1 MDHRQPLLEL
11 LARHRESRRL
21 MVAELSALQRLVDF
35 VTSTPECFE
44 RSHLAG
50 HVTGSAWI
58 LDHARERC
66 LLTHHKKL
74 NLWLQPGGHAD
85 GDPDIVRVASREA
98 AEESGISDL
107 LLASGEIFD
116 VDVHAIPETKKEPAH
131 HHYDV
136 RFLFVAPPGAEFVVS
151 EESHQLAWVPRVEVP
166 RYTQD
171 VSTLRLAEKW
181 TLG

>member
-1 MDHRQPLLEL
+1 MDHRQPLLDL
-11 LARHRESRRL
+11 LARHQQSRNL
-21 MVAELSALQRLVDF
+21 MVAELASLERLFTF
-35 VTSTPECFE
+35 VRSTPHCFE

-58 LDHARERC
+58 LDHSAERC

-74 NLWLQPGGHAD
+74 DLWLQPGGHAD

-98 AEESGISDL
+98 AEESGIPDL
-107 LLASGEIFD
+107 RLASEEIFD

-131 HHYDV
+131 FHYDV
-136 RFLFVAPPGAEFVVS
+136 RFLFLAPPGAQFVVS

-181 TLG
+181 NRI

>member
-35 VTSTPECFE
+35 VNSTPDCFQ

-98 AEESGISDL
+98 AEESGIPDL
-107 LLASGEIFD
+107 SLASAEIFD
-116 VDVHAIPETKKEPAH
+116 VDVHAIPESKKEPAH
-131 HHYDV
+131 FHYDV
-136 RFLFVAPPGAEFVVS
+136 RFLFVAPPEAEFVVS

-181 TLG
+181 SFG